1 MISDFSKTLEASI
14 NNINDLVSNIL
25 DDATK
30 TFYNQLIS
38 EELNSY
44 NDYFLFGQKTNQA
57 FFVNEFAAR
66 ALNDK
71 NGISKHELF
80 FELLAELDISFFS
93 YDKKYIALK
102 EKSRI
107 GERNHVAIYHEQN
120 GQKKMS
126 WVSMV
131 PSEDG
136 YELDLLYS
144 LDLYTSSQMSKLEKM
159 TSAEDQRMYFEEQFK
174 NKLAFLHDIEFHRS
188 GKTARKK
195 LYN

>member
-14 NNINDLVSNIL
+14 NNRNDLVSNIL

-80 FELLAELDISFFS
+80 F
-93 YDKKYIALK
+93 
-102 EKSRI
+102 
-107 GERNHVAIYHEQN
+107 
-120 GQKKMS
+120 
-126 WVSMV
+126 
-131 PSEDG
+131 
-136 YELDLLYS
+136 
-144 LDLYTSSQMSKLEKM
+144 
-159 TSAEDQRMYFEEQFK
+159 
-174 NKLAFLHDIEFHRS
+174 
-188 GKTARKK
+188 
-195 LYN
+195 